1 VGGVNIIVGE
11 DVKGKATISLKE
23 IPWDQA
29 LDMILNSNRLIKVT
43 DGKNIR
49 ISSLKD
55 YVETE
60 TIRRK
65 ESQSVVKE
73 QQELLKTEQEL
84 LKAEDALKKVEE
96 GRLPLMTKIS
106 S

>member
-1 VGGVNIIVGE
+1 
-11 DVKGKATISLKE
+11 
-23 IPWDQA
+23 
-29 LDMILNSNRLIKVT
+29 MILNSNRLIKIT

-49 ISSLKD
+49 ISTLKD
-55 YVETE
+55 YVEIE

-84 LKAEDALKKVEE
+84 LKTEDAAPESPGGPTAPADQKYKAELYCRGGNEKNNRRDLG
-96 GRLPLMTKIS
+96 GRHAQYS
-106 S
+106 NSG